1 MYGSYCII
9 QSGMVAYDCN
19 PSSHAAMRQRQEDQK
34 FRAGLD
40 YRKSCLKKA
49 LNTSLIKNMFFSA
62 PQVKKQNQNKNNN
75 NKPTVE
81 NKNKTKTLPQWEVS

>member
-49 LNTSLIKNMFFSA
+49 LNFSDQKHVFFCSTG
-62 PQVKKQNQNKNNN
+62 K
-75 NKPTVE
+75 
-81 NKNKTKTLPQWEVS
+81 KTKPKQK